1 MTSQAVFLPPVQP
14 TACPVSA
21 ELPSSP
27 SIRHENHTGSDW
39 IFVGAVDL
47 CRVRAHDANLI
58 PTVLPRLTNL
68 RRLGTTRSC
77 CMARSAAAASP
88 CACWSLRHSGDCAR
102 SLGPRPHLT
111 KRPRKHH
118 GQNGPRP
125 TRSVHVSSPLLAVL
139 ARAVRRVGARPMLP
153 EHPGDASD
161 LVPRPQ
167 VWLALV
173 ESSRAAYQPR
183 RAAAGGQRPR
193 HASAAAANRGSM
205 AGCHRSAGRPPG
217 VALRSMVTRGSGL
230 RCMCGRRTGVSLAS
244 TSDLQPSL
252 RLPCTR
258 GHRPGHRGAGG
269 SR

>member
-1 MTSQAVFLPPVQP
+1 VLWTCAASGPTTPTSDRRCSL
-14 TACPVSA
+14 
-21 ELPSSP
+21 
-27 SIRHENHTGSDW
+27 GSRTC
-39 IFVGAVDL
+39 VE
-47 CRVRAHDANLI
+47 
-58 PTVLPRLTNL
+58 

-77 CMARSAAAASP
+77 CIARSAAAASFAHAGP
-88 CACWSLRHSGDCAR
+88 SGTRATAPAASDRVLISRSAR
-102 SLGPRPHLT
+102 ASTGSERATSDPVR
-111 KRPRKHH
+111 
-118 GQNGPRP
+118 
-125 TRSVHVSSPLLAVL
+125 HVSSPLLAVL

-153 EHPGDASD
+153 DHPGDASG
-161 LVPRPQ
+161 LVPRRQ
-167 VWLALV
+167 VWLALA

-193 HASAAAANRGSM
+193 HASAAAAAAAAKNRGSM

-217 VALRSMVTRGSGL
+217 VGLRSMVTRGSGI
-230 RCMCGRRTGVSLAS
+230 RCMCGRRTRLSLAS